1 MGSFVGGRLMALSS
15 WFSGAAAK
23 SLETEVLPEE
33 RQSTNDRNG
42 HGIVFHADPVYP
54 LLIDPTLVTAAEH
67 FGVVRTRVLNAH
79 TKLGLNSV
87 IVTSPQKEE
96 GKSLVCANLAISLG
110 QLAQHR
116 VLLVDGDLR
125 VKGVTRLLG
134 MQHRIGVGDYLQEQV
149 AFEACIHP
157 TNFRGV
163 SVAAVGHAP
172 EESLPGILEGPR
184 WAKFVEEAKQ
194 QFDLVIVDSVP
205 VSVPI
210 ADFELLS
217 AACDGALLIIQL
229 HKTTREALSLTAKQ
243 LGRKLI
249 GVIINNAQPRV
260 GFDYYSHYSRKRN
273 VAHRGGQEQR

>member
-1 MGSFVGGRLMALSS
+1 MSFSN

-23 SLETEVLPEE
+23 SLETEVPPEE
-33 RQSTNDRNG
+33 RQSTNGRNG
-42 HGIVFHADPVYP
+42 HGVVFHADPVYP
-54 LLIDPTLVTAAEH
+54 LVIDPALMAVAEH

-79 TKLGLNSV
+79 TKSGVNSV

-96 GKSLVCANLAISLG
+96 GKSLVCTNLAISLG

-134 MQHRIGVGDYLQEQV
+134 MEHGIGVGDYLQEQ
-149 AFEACIHP
+149 ATFEACIHS
-157 TNFRGV
+157 TNFRCV
-163 SVAAVGHAP
+163 SVAPVGHVF
-172 EESLPGILEGPR
+172 EESLPAILEGPR

-217 AACDGALLIIQL
+217 APCDGALLIIHL
-229 HKTTREALSLTAKQ
+229 HKTTRGALALTAKQ
-243 LGRKLI
+243 LGSKLI

-260 GFDYYSHYSRKRN
+260 GFDYSYYNRKRN
-273 VAHRGGQEQR
+273 GAHGDRQEQR

>member
-1 MGSFVGGRLMALSS
+1 MPFSS
-15 WFSGAAAK
+15 WFSSAAVK

-33 RQSTNDRNG
+33 RQSTGGRNG
-42 HGIVFHADPVYP
+42 HGVVFHADPMYP
-54 LLIDPTLVTAAEH
+54 LVIDTTLVAAAER

-79 TKLGLNSV
+79 TKSGVKSV

-96 GKSLVCANLAISLG
+96 GKSLVCTNLAISLG

-134 MQHRIGVGDYLQEQV
+134 MEHGIGVGDYLQEQ
-149 AFEACIHP
+149 ATFEACIQP
-157 TNFRGV
+157 TNFRCV
-163 SVAAVGHAP
+163 SIAAVGHVP
-172 EESLPGILEGPR
+172 EESLPAILEGPR

-217 AACDGALLIIQL
+217 AACDGALLIIHL
-229 HKTTREALSLTAKQ
+229 HKTTRESLSLTTKQ
-243 LGRKLI
+243 LGSKLI

-260 GFDYYSHYSRKRN
+260 GFDYYSYYNRKRN
-273 VAHRGGQEQR
+273 RARGDRQEQQ